1 MALEYVKSDD
11 GTLKLGENGNPLV
24 TDGQNDPFE
33 LDALH
38 LYSKVPELNK
48 ENEKHRKRAKEAQEQ
63 LESLKSQFD
72 GIDDPEKAREALK
85 TVQNLDDKKLIDSNE
100 VEKLKKS
107 VADAYEKQLQEKD
120 KSLQEKDGHIYKLLV
135 SNQFANSKVVNDKTV
150 LPPDMAE
157 AYFGKH
163 FKIEDGQV
171 VGYIGED
178 KIYSREKPGE
188 IAPFEEA
195 LQTIIDQY
203 PMKDRILKAP
213 PGGSGSPPGGGTPP
227 GGGPGPSRDTAMS
240 RQDFIKEQF
249 ANAR

>member
-1 MALEYVKSDD
+1 MALEYVKTDD
-11 GTLKLGENGNPLV
+11 GGLKLGDNGNPLV

-48 ENEKHRKRAKEAQEQ
+48 EAEKHRKKAKETQDQ
-63 LESLKSQFD
+63 LESLKQQFD
-72 GIDDPEKAREALK
+72 GIEDPEKAREALK
-85 TVQNLDDKKLIDSNE
+85 TMQNLEDKKLIDAGE
-100 VEKLKKS
+100 VDKIKKS
-107 VADAYEKQLQEKD
+107 VADAYEKQIQEKDKYLQEKD
-120 KSLQEKDGHIYKLLV
+120 SHIYKLLV
-135 SNQFANSKVVNDKTV
+135 SNQFANSKVVNEKTV

-171 VGYIGED
+171 VGYLGDD
-178 KIYSREKPGE
+178 KIYSKQKPGE

-213 PGGSGSPPGGGTPP
+213 SSGGGTKP
-227 GGGPGPSRDTAMS
+227 GDGGYKHNDWHKLSPVERINAA
-240 RQDFIKEQF
+240 RQAK
-249 ANAR
+249 